1 MKAEPEPSQEIRFA
15 DNEDRLG
22 IIQLLRLNKLPYS
35 DLPEK
40 LNHFFVLE
48 ENNTLIACG
57 GIEIYE
63 KAGLIRSM
71 AVNPAS
77 QNQGLGTS
85 IYQYLLKHAMDN
97 QLQSLY
103 LLTETAE
110 GYFLNKGFKK
120 INRADAPKEL
130 DQSSQFSTVCPAS
143 AAFMMK
149 YI

>member
-15 DNEDRLG
+15 DDEDRLG

-40 LNHFFVLE
+40 LNHFLVLE

-63 KAGLIRSM
+63 KVGLIRSM

-77 QNQGLGTS
+77 QNQGLGTI

-130 DQSSQFSTVCPAS
+130 AQSAQFSTVCPAS

-149 YI
+149 HI